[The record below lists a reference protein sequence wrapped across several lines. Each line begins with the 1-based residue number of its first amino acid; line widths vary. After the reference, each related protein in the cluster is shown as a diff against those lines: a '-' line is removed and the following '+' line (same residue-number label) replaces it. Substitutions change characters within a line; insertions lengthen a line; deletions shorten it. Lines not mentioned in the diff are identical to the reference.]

1 MKKIFLLCLITQSL
15 WAQLTPVQSKVENVT
30 VFLNGAHVTRSANI
44 SLPIGKTELVF
55 KGISPQINKQSI
67 QVKSENKFSILSVN
81 HQLGSLLDKTLQE
94 EINKIEAQQ
103 RQIDDKLN
111 LEKNYLLL
119 FKREEEMLLKNQVV
133 GGKQT
138 GMKVADLKESV
149 EYQRQRMQEVLL
161 KKLEYEKNIQKL
173 EQDVKKLN
181 QQLTALNAK
190 SDTQMS
196 ELVVTVLAK
205 EPINDAHISISY
217 FVRDAGWTPTYDF
230 KIEKLSQPMR
240 LVYKANVYQYSG
252 EDWKEVKLALSTG
265 NPFKSGIAPVLRT
278 WVLGQK
284 NDYSEYY
291 NTINQEDNFDV
302 VNENTSQV
310 RGLVTAR
317 GDRTGIPGA
326 SVMIKG

>member
-1 MKKIFLLCLITQSL
+1 
-15 WAQLTPVQSKVENVT
+15 
-30 VFLNGAHVTRSANI
+30 
-44 SLPIGKTELVF
+44 
-55 KGISPQINKQSI
+55 
-67 QVKSENKFSILSVN
+67 
-81 HQLGSLLDKTLQE
+81 
-94 EINKIEAQQ
+94 
-103 RQIDDKLN
+103 
-111 LEKNYLLL
+111 
-119 FKREEEMLLKNQVV
+119 
-133 GGKQT
+133 
-138 GMKVADLKESV
+138 
-149 EYQRQRMQEVLL
+149 
-161 KKLEYEKNIQKL
+161 
-173 EQDVKKLN
+173 
-181 QQLTALNAK
+181 
-190 SDTQMS
+190 MS

-317 GDRTGIPGA
+317 GDRTGIPGV
-326 SVMIKG
+326 SVMIKGTTLRTATDPNGNYRLTIPPTLFGKRVTLIFSMIGFKSLEKNVSSNLVDVILEEDARSLSEVVVVGNGLQGRVAGLEVSGDKETAKRTIPLDISEKEAPT